1 MEGGAVDALLFA
13 GNDIL
18 RSIELR
24 LSTISW
30 CQAILLG
37 RVIPDE
43 SRIEEVQEQRR
54 AKCRSSRRWC
64 PGPRIGVRAPPR
76 APL

>member
-1 MEGGAVDALLFA
+1 MEGGAVDALLLA
-13 GNDIL
+13 GKDIL

-24 LSTISW
+24 LRTISW
-30 CQAILLG
+30 YRPIVMRG
-37 RVIPDE
+37 VIPNE

-64 PGPRIGVRAPPR
+64 PGPTIGVMAPPR